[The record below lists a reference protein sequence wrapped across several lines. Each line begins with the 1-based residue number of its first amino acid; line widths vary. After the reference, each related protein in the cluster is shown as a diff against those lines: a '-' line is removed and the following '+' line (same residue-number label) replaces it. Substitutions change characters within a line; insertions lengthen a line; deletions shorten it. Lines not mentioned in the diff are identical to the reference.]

1 MFNLLR
7 RTRQRKAQKNNKIY
21 DVSDEEQAIQTK
33 LTTTATASAAAAART
48 REQESSNASESRC
61 LFSARERD
69 AERARA
75 CEQKSE
81 MRLPTQAARRAVI
94 EELEDLSSDEHDEER
109 QSVNLAK
116 TAAATATATTITT
129 ATTAANGHSAI
140 SWRSD
145 NLNINNIGAGNGA
158 TAARTTSVVVDDDDD
173 DTDVDDDRNGG
184 GAAAAAAGHGGA
196 TSPNESASANAKAN
210 NVDGRPIGII
220 STSIGQTKKRHNNGP
235 ITDGTVI
242 DATDTVIYR
251 SASKQSNE
259 LKRQSRL
266 SLGNIAL
273 HLGGNR
279 DNIDTAADDTAVQK
293 KRKALQKSRD
303 FLTDIF
309 MARGRNHQRQQRNQQ
324 QQQQQHQQHQ
334 QHQSKSKA
342 SIDDN
347 VIAIGQTLAAAHLE
361 TNSDPATASTNSYQ
375 MTMSNNSP
383 QLRQSAAKER
393 ERELEREQQRERER
407 ERQRELN
414 QQRERERER
423 ERNDSNSAGAL
434 RQEQQPKEIG
444 QLAREEQQQR
454 RDAHRAAGANFI
466 QAATVELCTVAE
478 DQQEDA
484 AVLQTQQ
491 QQQQQY
497 QQQQQQQQQR
507 QHTTSN
513 NNTSDIISGNMGQT
527 STKPNECTQSA
538 HSSRAS
544 TPREFRESIVS
555 EPQSVPVAPPRHQK
569 QQTQPEVPKITVVD
583 CSFEQSPNGSP
594 QAGEVFYDFES
605 QSPAQ
610 GHCQGHDLN
619 IQELNEAHEETLE
632 DEVFDIPT
640 TIYQQQAN
648 GIPRPWTRLTN
659 VKLENVQEEAEE
671 DEDDPQAEPE
681 PEDDELDE
689 ALDLECD
696 DRGRGT
702 PNSSRKSASSER
714 SALKSDS
721 NLSSSYA
728 DSGIGMGLGVAANE
742 STSQADQKQQ
752 QQQQPVQRSAASMQ
766 PRRTPFVRD
775 GNSTS
780 TDCDCEELLL
790 QCDELDDEQ
799 QFDER
804 LVCIES
810 ISLPDVVVES
820 TTVTS
825 QANASSSSSSSANNN
840 NNSSSN
846 GNNGDGHLNINITN
860 GAGGNSLGNVHFIPI
875 HIEGSAATA
884 RSRSNSPKQR
894 SLDDSC
900 IGRNNVEIVEDGSVL
915 NNQTDNNREA
925 HELRKEL
932 KVQKARFSSQLEDA
946 HKNVQN
952 LESKVSDMQLKIQNL
967 EQELSQKQWNVDRLQ
982 GELTAAQKDDEY
994 VRKKLKLLED
1004 EKVHLRHKYSDD
1016 EDEFRRKYNT
1026 LEAQYNELTE
1036 KYKQTQSL
1044 ANGLQTQLA
1053 AAQAELAKWADEV
1066 NRIREE
1072 LEEQIRILKNAL
1084 ENSEA
1089 ERKICEDKWQ
1099 TEFELLR
1106 THNREREETLMSDCE
1121 WQMRQMQRQW
1131 KDKLDKSNYERKQA
1145 AAKAEELELE
1155 LQSRRKEAESLRICQ
1170 AQVKS
1175 LSGVVSEQ
1183 ERSIQTLMERI
1194 DNLKDELEM
1203 ANSNL
1208 ETQIEAVHKIKYQCD
1223 NAIYDK
1229 ERQMIYRIDEVRN
1242 EAAAFWENKLYTE
1255 MTRLTNEL
1263 ESVYVEERRDAL
1275 DKLQAEHIEELR
1287 ALTNR
1292 YTANEEELRAE
1303 IEELT
1308 ENLEQKKQDFLSL
1321 RERSDNAL
1329 LQTRMHLDRADRE
1342 YQNAMCRE
1350 EDRRV
1355 ELEEKLRKE
1364 FEAEKE
1370 EMEEKFRERLDQVKE
1385 EFAKEL
1391 QLSTQDLIETHRK
1404 ELESQKAKLQSERD
1418 EAIQELV
1425 ERHRAKM
1432 AAAEERINDV
1442 ELRHQRNL
1450 KDLKAAYDAEKAA
1463 LDKRDISNANEIE
1476 QLHRKCRCLTNL
1488 FEEMRMR
1495 YERRDPRP
1503 EDLREIAELR
1513 QRCDSQERDLFV
1525 LTDRLRDMQNQ
1536 MAEQQ
1541 LQQQQQRGNAVKKP
1555 PPKTLATSCDV
1566 IYEENEERESPELE
1580 VNGNCSASSSSQD
1593 DGDEE
1598 EPGEQEPSDTES
1610 NHTIE
1615 INGKRK
1621 DRINEDDAHM
1631 ISAV

>member
-7 RTRQRKAQKNNKIY
+7 RTRQRKAHKSNKNY
-21 DVSDEEQAIQTK
+21 DASDEEEGIQTK
-33 LTTTATASAAAAART
+33 ITTTASAAAAART
-48 REQESSNASESRC
+48 REQESSNASENRC

-69 AERARA
+69 AERARES
-75 CEQKSE
+75 EQKSA

-116 TAAATATATTITT
+116 TAAATATTTTS
-129 ATTAANGHSAI
+129 ANGHSAI

-145 NLNINNIGAGNGA
+145 NLNINNMGAGNGA
-158 TAARTTSVVVDDDDD
+158 TTARTTSVVVDDDDD
-173 DTDVDDDRNGG
+173 VDVDRNGG
-184 GAAAAAAGHGGA
+184 DAAAAAAAVGHGGA

-220 STSIGQTKKRHNNGP
+220 STSSGQTKTRHNNGP

-251 SASKQSNE
+251 SPSKQSNE

-266 SLGNIAL
+266 SLGNFAL

-324 QQQQQHQQHQ
+324 QQQQQKHQQQQ
-334 QHQSKSKA
+334 QHQSKSKT

-383 QLRQSAAKER
+383 QLWQRAAKER
-393 ERELEREQQRERER
+393 ERELEREQQ
-407 ERQRELN
+407 
-414 QQRERERER
+414 QQQQQQQQQERERER

-434 RQEQQPKEIG
+434 RQEQQAKESR

-454 RDAHRAAGANFI
+454 RDAHRAASANFI
-466 QAATVELCTVAE
+466 QAANVELCTVAE

-484 AVLQTQQ
+484 AVLQ
-491 QQQQQY
+491 
-497 QQQQQQQQQR
+497 R
-507 QHTTSN
+507 SNSSSSSISSSNNTTGN

-569 QQTQPEVPKITVVD
+569 QQTQQEVPKITVSD
-583 CSFEQSPNGSP
+583 CSFEQSPTGSP
-594 QAGEVFYDFES
+594 LAGEVFYDFES
-605 QSPAQ
+605 QSPNQ
-610 GHCQGHDLN
+610 GHSQGHDLN

-659 VKLENVQEEAEE
+659 VKLENVQEE

-689 ALDLECD
+689 AVDLECD

-742 STSQADQKQQ
+742 STSQADQK

-825 QANASSSSSSSANNN
+825 QANASSSSSSSSSANNN
-840 NNSSSN
+840 NSSSSN
-846 GNNGDGHLNINITN
+846 GNNGEGHLNINITN

-875 HIEGSAATA
+875 HIEGSGAAA
-884 RSRSNSPKQR
+884 RSRSNSPNQR

-900 IGRNNVEIVEDGSVL
+900 IGRNTVEIVEDDTVL
-915 NNQTDNNREA
+915 NNQADNNREA
-925 HELRKEL
+925 LELRKEL

-1308 ENLEQKKQDFLSL
+1308 ENLELKKQDFLSL

-1391 QLSTQDLIETHRK
+1391 QLSTQDMIETHRK

-1425 ERHRAKM
+1425 ERHRAKL

-1541 LQQQQQRGNAVKKP
+1541 QQQQQQRGNAVKKP

-1580 VNGNCSASSSSQD
+1580 VNGNGSASSSSQD

-1615 INGKRK
+1615 INGKCK
-1621 DRINEDDAHM
+1621 DLINENDAHM